1 MCGPEPTT
9 LAGGKKI
16 RYSLNF
22 NRRFGYS
29 ATWRK
34 GDRQKN
40 IDKLKESCLEAVRN
54 SLRHLSQ
61 LRDEQLLE
69 ILEEEEYDD

>member
-9 LAGGKKI
+9 LNGGKRI
-16 RYSLNF
+16 RYNLNF

-29 ATWRK
+29 VTWRK

-40 IDKLKESCLEAVRN
+40 IDKLKEDCLNSVRN

-61 LRDEQLLE
+61 LRDEQLLG
-69 ILEEEEYDD
+69 ILEEEEWDD

>member
-40 IDKLKESCLEAVRN
+40 IDKLKEDCLKGVRYN
-54 SLRHLSQ
+54 LKYLSE
-61 LRDEQLLE
+61 LPDDKLLE
-69 ILEEEEYDD
+69 ILEEEEWDD